1 MITRIL
7 VPTDFS
13 EVANNALKYAMGLAA
28 KTNAVIH
35 LIHVK
40 SFPVMDPSFPV
51 DAMST
56 MIEEMDKI
64 SAKGM
69 EEIRVKIL
77 DPAGV
82 NYVLHDTSGFV
93 NDEVET
99 YCKGHNI
106 DLIVMG
112 TTGATGLQELLIGS
126 NAATTIGRS
135 EIPVMVIPPSAHLT
149 PIKHILYASDYT
161 EPEFPAL
168 SRLIYFAELY
178 DADIS
183 VIHVKTDYDRFFDS
197 ANNFFVKNKASI
209 KRENI
214 KLIQTD
220 KTDISEGINDF
231 IDNNPV
237 DMLCLAKHNRSFFD
251 RLFHRS
257 LSKQMAYHTK
267 IPLLVLHK

>member
-13 EVANNALKYAMGLAA
+13 DVANNALKYAIGLAA
-28 KTNAVIH
+28 QTKAVIH
-35 LIHVK
+35 LVHIK
-40 SFPVMDPSFPV
+40 NFPVMDPAFPV
-51 DAMST
+51 DALST
-56 MIEEMDKI
+56 LIEEMDKV
-64 SAKGM
+64 SAEGM
-69 EEIRVKIL
+69 REIKVKYL
-77 DPAGV
+77 DPAKV
-82 NYVLHDTSGFV
+82 EYVLHEASGFV
-93 NDEVET
+93 NDEIED
-99 YCKGHNI
+99 YCKEHDI

-112 TTGATGLQELLIGS
+112 TTGASGLQELLVGS
-126 NAATTIGRS
+126 NAATTVGRS
-135 EIPVMVIPPSAHLT
+135 EVPVMVIPPSAGFRE
-149 PIKHILYASDYT
+149 IKHILYASDYT

-178 DADIS
+178 DADIT

-197 ANNFFVKNKASI
+197 ANNFFVKNKAHI

-220 KTDISEGINDF
+220 KTDISEGINHH
-231 IDNNPV
+231 IDNNPT
-237 DMLCLAKHNRSFFD
+237 DMLVLAKHNRSFFD

-267 IPLLVLHK
+267 IPLLVLNK

>member
-13 EVANNALKYAMGLAA
+13 EVANNALQYAIGLAK
-28 KTNAVIH
+28 KTDAVVH
-35 LIHVK
+35 LIHIK
-40 SFPVMDPSFPV
+40 NFPVMDPSFPV

-64 SAKGM
+64 SEKGM
-69 EEIRVKIL
+69 KDTKTKFLDSTGVK
-77 DPAGV
+77 
-82 NYVLHDTSGFV
+82 YVLYDTSGFV
-93 NDEVET
+93 NDEIES
-99 YCKGHNI
+99 YCKTNSI

-112 TTGATGLQELLIGS
+112 TTGASGLQELLIGS
-126 NAATTIGRS
+126 NAATTVGRS
-135 EIPVMVIPPSAHLT
+135 EIPVMVIPPSAHLSE
-149 PIKHILYASDYT
+149 IKHILYASDYS

-183 VIHVKTDYDRFFDS
+183 VIHVKTDYDRYFDS
-197 ANNFFVKNKASI
+197 AHNFFVKNKAHI

-220 KTDISEGINDF
+220 KTDISEGINHH
-231 IDNNPV
+231 IDNHPT
-237 DMLCLAKHNRSFFD
+237 DMLVLAKHNRSFFD

>member
-13 EVANNALKYAMGLAA
+13 AVANNALQYAMNLAA
-28 KTNAVIH
+28 KTNAEIH
-35 LIHVK
+35 LVHVK
-40 SFPVMDPSFPV
+40 NFPIMDPSFPV
-51 DAMST
+51 DTMAT
-56 MIEEMDKI
+56 MIEEMDKV

-69 EEIRVKIL
+69 EEIRVTFL
-77 DPAGV
+77 EPAKV
-82 NYVLHDTSGFV
+82 KYVLFETSGFV
-93 NDEVET
+93 NDEVEA
-99 YCKGHNI
+99 YCHEHGI

-112 TTGATGLQELLIGS
+112 TTGASGLQELLVGS
-126 NAATTIGRS
+126 NAATTVARS
-135 EIPVMVIPPSAHLT
+135 EIPVMVIPPSAT
-149 PIKHILYASDYT
+149 FTEIKQILYASDYT

-178 DADIS
+178 DAAIS

-197 ANNFFVKNKASI
+197 ANNFFVKNKAHI

-214 KLIQTD
+214 QLIQTD
-220 KTDISEGINDF
+220 KTDISEGINHH
-231 IDNNPV
+231 INHHPV
-237 DMLCLAKHNRSFFD
+237 DMLVLAKHNRSFFD

>member
-69 EEIRVKIL
+69 EEIRTKIL
-77 DPAGV
+77 EPAGI
-82 NYVLHDTSGFV
+82 NHVLHDTSGFV
-93 NDEVET
+93 NDEIEA
-99 YCKGHNI
+99 YCKGHHI

-135 EIPVMVIPPSAHLT
+135 EVPVMVIPPSAHLT

-183 VIHVKTDYDRFFDS
+183 VIHVKTDFDRFFDS

-214 KLIQTD
+214 KLVQTD
-220 KTDISEGINDF
+220 KKDISEGINDF